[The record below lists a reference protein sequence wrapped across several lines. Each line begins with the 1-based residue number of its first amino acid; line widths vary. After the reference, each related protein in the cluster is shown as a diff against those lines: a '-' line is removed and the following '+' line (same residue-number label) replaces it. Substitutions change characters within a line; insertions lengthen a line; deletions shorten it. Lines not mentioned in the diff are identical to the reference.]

1 MEIFLL
7 ALRMLYDTFII
18 AFFPACTLPAAGTD
32 TKPVDWKRMY
42 AQYKGLIQPLAIM

>member
-1 MEIFLL
+1 MGK
-7 ALRMLYDTFII
+7 AKKS
-18 AFFPACTLPAAGTD
+18 TD